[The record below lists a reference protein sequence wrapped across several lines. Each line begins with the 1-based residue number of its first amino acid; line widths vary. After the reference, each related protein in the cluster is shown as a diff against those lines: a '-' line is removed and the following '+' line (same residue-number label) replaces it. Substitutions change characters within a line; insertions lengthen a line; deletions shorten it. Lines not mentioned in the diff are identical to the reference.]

1 MIVLGINAYHGDA
14 SAAIVV
20 DGLLVAAAEEERFN
34 RLKHA
39 AGFPA
44 AAARYCLEAAGVGI
58 GDVDHIAVSHN
69 PHAYLARKILFA
81 VSRRPRVLR
90 DRITHAVRIRDI
102 RPALA
107 ESLDVDVRA
116 VRARQHRVEHHR
128 SHMASAFLVSPF
140 EEAACLSID
149 GFGDFLS
156 AMWGH
161 GRGVD
166 IRVTGKVMF
175 PHSVG
180 TFYTAITQYL
190 GFSSYGDEYKV
201 MGLAPYGEPEFLP
214 EFRRILQ
221 TDGSGYRLDLDYFLH
236 HTAGIAMTWD
246 SGQPVIGRIYS
257 DALVRR
263 FGSARGRDEPIE
275 QRHRNLAASLQAV
288 TEEVYFWLLDRLHRQ
303 TGARALCLA
312 GGVAFNSV
320 ANGKIRSHTPF
331 TDVYI
336 QPAAGDAGTAIGAA
350 FDTWHRALGRPRA
363 FVMNHAY
370 WGPTFNDEVARVE
383 VRQRAAELRDRGCTV
398 SECGDPDVLCRHT
411 ADALA
416 QGRIVGWF
424 QGRMEWGPR
433 ALGNRSILA
442 DPRRAEMKDILNARI
457 KRREPFRPFC
467 PSIVA
472 ERAPD
477 YFDGSY
483 PDPFMITV
491 YPVRADKRAEIPAV
505 THIDGTG
512 RLQTVTAD
520 TNPLFHRLLCA
531 FNARTGVPIL
541 LNTSFNENEPIV
553 CRPAEALDCFLRT
566 KMDML
571 VVGSLVIRRE

>member
-221 TDGSGYRLDLDYFLH
+221 TDGSGYRLDLDYFLYP
-236 HTAGIAMTWD
+236 TAGIAMTWD